1 MKKYLLIISSLFIA
15 SCTSDES
22 YENLNRDPNN
32 PTQVS
37 SDALFTSATKSLF
50 DQMESTNVNTNVFRL
65 LSQYWT
71 ETTYIDESNYDFNT
85 RNIPQ
90 NHWGE
95 MYRDVLYDLQDAKNL
110 TTSDKQKAMISVLE
124 VYTWQQLVDTF
135 GDIPYTNAL
144 QGATEPTPA
153 YDDDAA
159 IYADLLVRINDAI
172 SKLNGSGAGY
182 TGADIIFNGDMAQ
195 WSKFA
200 NSLKLKLAMRMAD
213 ADNATAQ
220 TAAQEAVAA
229 GVLSSNSDNVT
240 LAYLPTTPNTN
251 PLWVDL
257 VQSGRSDFVVT
268 NTIVDY
274 MNTLADPR
282 REMYFD
288 DNLGDGVYLGGPY
301 GDNNTFSNYSHI
313 GEVMH
318 DPTFRGV
325 LLDFSEVQF
334 LLAEAVERG
343 YSVGGTAASHYT
355 AGITASM
362 TDWGVAAGD
371 IATYLAKP
379 AVAYGTAT
387 GTWKQKIGFQF
398 WLAMY
403 NRGFEGWCVYR
414 KFDAPT
420 MNVAAESG
428 LPVPTRYTYPLN
440 EPTLNKTN
448 YDAAVI
454 AIGGDLQTTKVFWD
468 KF

>member
-1 MKKYLLIISSLFIA
+1 
-15 SCTSDES
+15 
-22 YENLNRDPNN
+22 
-32 PTQVS
+32 
-37 SDALFTSATKSLF
+37 
-50 DQMESTNVNTNVFRL
+50 
-65 LSQYWT
+65 
-71 ETTYIDESNYDFNT
+71 
-85 RNIPQ
+85 
-90 NHWGE
+90 
-95 MYRDVLYDLQDAKNL
+95 
-110 TTSDKQKAMISVLE
+110 
-124 VYTWQQLVDTF
+124 
-135 GDIPYTNAL
+135 
-144 QGATEPTPA
+144 
-153 YDDDAA
+153 
-159 IYADLLVRINDAI
+159 
-172 SKLNGSGAGY
+172 
-182 TGADIIFNGDMAQ
+182 
-195 WSKFA
+195 
-200 NSLKLKLAMRMAD
+200 
-213 ADNATAQ
+213 
-220 TAAQEAVAA
+220 
-229 GVLSSNSDNVT
+229 
-240 LAYLPTTPNTN
+240 
-251 PLWVDL
+251 
-257 VQSGRSDFVVT
+257 
-268 NTIVDY
+268 

-325 LLDFSEVQF
+325 LLDYSEVQF